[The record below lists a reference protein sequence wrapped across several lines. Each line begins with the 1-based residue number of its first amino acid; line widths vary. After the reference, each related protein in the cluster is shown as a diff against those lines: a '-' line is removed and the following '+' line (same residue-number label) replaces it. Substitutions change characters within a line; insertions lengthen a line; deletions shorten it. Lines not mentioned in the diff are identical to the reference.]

1 MAKDEAKTPAE
12 AAAEQKGVNVQLVPS
27 ADSERPV
34 LSNFTTLH
42 PAPGMVLMDFGFLEP
57 GALAALSQ
65 MARSGKKMP
74 ERINGRLATRVA
86 MSYDSLA
93 TLHQQ
98 IGRLLQAMSTRGKPQ

>member
-1 MAKDEAKTPAE
+1 MAKDDTKPVDQGTPE
-12 AAAEQKGVNVQLVPS
+12 KKGVNVQLVPS

-86 MSYDSLA
+86 LSYESLA

-98 IGRLLQAMSTRGKPQ
+98 IGRLLQAVSKRGTTQ